1 MPLPEWVATIVRRHV
16 ATYGQR
22 LDDNLI
28 VNEVGGFVSRGYA
41 RLYILRPALVRAGLM
56 GHIIQVAGPDD
67 ATPTWNATWTDRA
80 GTTHAETF
88 TTEAS
93 AVRVVARRHH
103 LRRRHGMGFVT
114 HTFRLWSPSG
124 LTRCTWPWRQ
134 AIQIP
139 PSPCEPTR
147 TPPRMP
153 RPGSWPLSPTSKWT
167 DPRVFSFVPSVFLF
181 GDPSEV
187 RKGRFRWSG

>member
-1 MPLPEWVATIVRRHV
+1 MTVTVKRTLQEVSGAFSIKHRPKSEAGARQVPLPDWVATLVRRHI

-56 GHIIQVAGPDD
+56 GQVRVGDLQD
-67 ATPTWNATWTDRA
+67 GRPTWHATWTDRS

-93 AVRVVARRHH
+93 AVRTVATQI
-103 LRRRHGMGFVT
+103 LICSLSVP
-114 HTFRLWSPSG
+114 FR
-124 LTRCTWPWRQ
+124 
-134 AIQIP
+134 
-139 PSPCEPTR
+139 
-147 TPPRMP
+147 
-153 RPGSWPLSPTSKWT
+153 
-167 DPRVFSFVPSVFLF
+167 
-181 GDPSEV
+181 
-187 RKGRFRWSG
+187 